1 MSRCFVALAVL
12 GAMLLQLPGAVL
24 ARPPA
29 INPKT
34 GLEDLDFGVPEFTY
48 SASARSV
55 LAEISLR
62 ENQLLELGQ
71 WLSLDQ
77 AIELALINNPELSA
91 AYSTIEG
98 QRWSVIAARRRWY
111 PYLSVYP
118 SRDSI
123 LQFGAG
129 QRQNS
134 LSPPISGSTFT
145 SEANQSWNVQAN
157 MGWTFFDASRRPA
170 IQGAISDLN
179 AQRLLF
185 DIAARNLVLAVQVAY
200 YRMQEQM
207 RLVDQYKVITLLA
220 TLQLDLAIERKQQG
234 RRLDNQIQQLRATQR
249 AEITNLIDA
258 YVALFQ
264 FSVELSKLLAL
275 PGLSLVIPADAFD
288 SPQAWLDPVDGTVA
302 HALAFREEIAVAL
315 QQSQAQSWRSSELL
329 GAYWPRLDLLA
340 VGKLDSFYNTGFV
353 NGQASPNSLLS
364 AGSGTVGIAL
374 NWSLYDG
381 GIKAADA
388 AKRRSAALTLTLQ
401 ADAARLQASAQVRQS
416 YVRYVG
422 SLLQVQNTTD
432 TVSDSWSAFIGAI
445 ALFRNNAID
454 ATTLIQTQ
462 AQLVDALTAAAAAQ
476 RLRST
481 SVAEL
486 YRYSARWPPDVERL
500 FEKRGAQFDRFR
512 PGS

>member
-1 MSRCFVALAVL
+1 MSRCFLALVVL
-12 GAMLLQLPGAVL
+12 GAMLFQLPESVL

-34 GLEDLDFGVPEFTY
+34 ALEELDFGVPQFTY
-48 SASARSV
+48 SPSARRV

-91 AYSTIEG
+91 SYSTIEG

-111 PYLSVYP
+111 PYLSVEP
-118 SRDSI
+118 SRDSS
-123 LQFGAG
+123 LQFGAS

-134 LSPPISGSTFT
+134 TSAPIPGSTIT
-145 SEANQSWNVQAN
+145 SETNQSWNIQAN
-157 MGWTFFDASRRPA
+157 LGWTFFDASRRPA
-170 IQGAISDLN
+170 IQGAIRDLN

-185 DIAARNLVLAVQVAY
+185 DVAARNLVLAVQVAY

-220 TLQLDLAIERKQQG
+220 TLQLDLAIERQQQG
-234 RRLDNQIQQLRATQR
+234 RRLGNQIQQLRTTQR

-258 YVALFQ
+258 YVALFEY
-264 FSVELSKLLAL
+264 SVELSKLLAL

-288 SPQAWLDPVDGTVA
+288 SPQPWLDPLDATVA

-340 VGKLDSFYNTGFV
+340 VGKLDAFNNMSFV
-353 NGQASPNSLLS
+353 NGEASPNSQLN
-364 AGSGTVGIAL
+364 AGPGTVGIAL

-388 AKRRSAALTLTLQ
+388 AKRRSEARTLALQ
-401 ADAARLQASAQVRQS
+401 ADAARLQASAQVRQA

-422 SLLQVQNTTD
+422 SVLQVQNTTD
-432 TVSDSWSAFIGAI
+432 AVSDSWSAFIGAI
-445 ALFRNNAID
+445 GLFHNNAID

-500 FEKRGAQFDRFR
+500 FEQKGAQFDRLR